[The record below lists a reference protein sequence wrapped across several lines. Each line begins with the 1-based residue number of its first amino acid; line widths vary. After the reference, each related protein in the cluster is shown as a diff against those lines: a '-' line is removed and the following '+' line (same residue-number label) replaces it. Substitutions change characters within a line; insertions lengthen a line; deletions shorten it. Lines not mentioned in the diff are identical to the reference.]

1 MEGLI
6 DLGEKSRT
14 EPTMESSERHETWPQ
29 HGFTGIGQLEG
40 LVQVTVAAVTGGAAL
55 IHFAV
60 VQEHWEEYWLIGLF
74 FAVIGCLQAILAVMV
89 LARRNQGIYRA
100 VAFVSLSLM
109 AVWWYSRMVGVPIGP
124 HKGMLE
130 DARFAD
136 ILCTEFETVG
146 LVGAV
151 MLTWPGLVRRQA
163 RAWTISLASVAVA
176 ASVAWMT
183 NAAIASI
190 GAAGH

>member
-6 DLGEKSRT
+6 DLGEQSRT
-14 EPTMESSERHETWPQ
+14 EPAPRLSARHKTWPQ
-29 HGFTGIGQLEG
+29 HGFTGVGELEG
-40 LVQVTVAAVTGGAAL
+40 LVQVTVAVVTGGAAL

-74 FAVIGCLQAILAVMV
+74 FAVIGCLQAILAFMV
-89 LARRNQGIYRA
+89 LVRPNQGVYRT

-109 AVWWYSRMVGVPIGP
+109 ALWWYSRMVGVPIGP

-146 LVGAV
+146 LIGAV
-151 MLTWPGLVRRQA
+151 MLTWPGLVRRQT
-163 RAWTISLASVAVA
+163 RAWTISLATVAVA

-183 NAAIASI
+183 NVAIASI
-190 GAAGH
+190 EAAGH